1 MRMTHFKNA
10 NVDVSQLAVGTW
22 GLDSLR
28 WNGAMSE
35 TEAIEAI
42 RAMIQGGV
50 NLIDTAPNY
59 GNHSSEQ
66 IVGKAIQG
74 LNRSEILISTKFG
87 THNDLFIGGV
97 FRDARFRYGH
107 GGNASSLQQPPD
119 RLRRF
124 LFPALAGYAHAD
136 CGNDVC
142 PELLKAAG
150 KNPLYR
156 LVQLRSAVIGGS
168 DEIRSDRRRSAA
180 LLDD

>member
-35 TEAIEAI
+35 DEAIAAI
-42 RAMIQGGV
+42 RAMIQGGG

-74 LNRSEILISTKFG
+74 LNRSEIYMSTKFG
-87 THNDLFIGGV
+87 THNDLFTGGV
-97 FRDARFRYGH
+97 FRDAAHQTADILLLFFVGRLLVNLVLGGTAREALVRQLLIQKLLNRQFGEAQLIGQMRGDLSCGAACHIPASFSLSRF
-107 GGNASSLQQPPD
+107 
-119 RLRRF
+119 
-124 LFPALAGYAHAD
+124 
-136 CGNDVC
+136 
-142 PELLKAAG
+142 
-150 KNPLYR
+150 
-156 LVQLRSAVIGGS
+156 VINQT
-168 DEIRSDRRRSAA
+168 
-180 LLDD
+180 

>member
-87 THNDLFIGGV
+87 THQIYSPAAYSATPVSVRSWRKWPARCATSRPITSIFISCIG
-97 FRDARFRYGH
+97 RIRTR
-107 GGNASSLQQPPD
+107 
-119 RLRRF
+119 RLRKRCV
-124 LFPALAGYAHAD
+124 P
-136 CGNDVC
+136 
-142 PELLKAAG
+142 
-150 KNPLYR
+150 
-156 LVQLRSAVIGGS
+156 
-168 DEIRSDRRRSAA
+168 
-180 LLDD
+180 